1 MSLSLKDLAPG
12 QRGRIVRLDRR
23 GALGQRM
30 ADMGLIPGT
39 VVEVRRIAPL
49 GDPLEIQV
57 RGYRLSLRKTEAA
70 GVLVERIEA

>member
-30 ADMGLIPGT
+30 ADMGLIAGA
-39 VVEVRRIAPL
+39 VVEVKRIAPL
-49 GDPLEIQV
+49 GDPLEVQI
-57 RGYRLSLRKTEAA
+57 RGYRLSLRKAEAA
-70 GVLVERIEA
+70 GILVERIEA

>member
-12 QRGRIVRLDRR
+12 ERGRILRLDRR

-30 ADMGLIPGT
+30 ADMGLIPGA
-39 VVEVRRIAPL
+39 VVEVKRIAPL
-49 GDPLEIQV
+49 GDPLEVEV
-57 RGYRLSLRKTEAA
+57 RGYRLSLRKSEAA

>member
-30 ADMGLIPGT
+30 ADMGLIPGS
-39 VVEVRRIAPL
+39 VVEVKRIAPL
-49 GDPLEIQV
+49 GDPLEVKV

-70 GVLVERIEA
+70 GILVERVES